1 MERARGATFEVV
13 MLRSIAA
20 ACVLL
25 AAIGCASAA
34 QASKKVYSYD
44 SADPTTEAMTE
55 AGLTFVFDKSLM
67 GERVLS
73 IMETHDIGQADV
85 RPASEG
91 ELGPGGLDGAVGHR
105 SHEREL
111 YEILPAGQGKALVK
125 ALCPGASR
133 AWLAF
138 SPLRPDELLHIDA
151 IARDPATGRSHL
163 CIALEYQFHGEWT
176 PPVPELPQPDRSD
189 RFNDAPANRRY

>member
-1 MERARGATFEVV
+1 MV
-13 MLRSIAA
+13 RSIAA
-20 ACVLL
+20 ACVILGAL
-25 AAIGCASAA
+25 AAAGAA

-44 SADPTTEAMTE
+44 SADPATEAMTE

-91 ELGPGGLDGAVGHR
+91 ELGPGGIDAAMGHR
-105 SHEREL
+105 SHERNL
-111 YEILPAGQGKALVK
+111 YEILPAGQGRALVK
-125 ALCPGASR
+125 ALCPGANR
-133 AWLAF
+133 AWLAIG
-138 SPLRPDELLHIDA
+138 PMRTDTPLHIDA
-151 IARDPATGRSHL
+151 IARDPASGRSRL
-163 CIALEYQFHGEWT
+163 CVTLDYEFHGEWT
-176 PPVPELPQPDRSD
+176 SPLPELPQPDRSD